1 MREFLNLPVDG
12 SAHGPAIDNMLAVI
26 HWLMLVLFIGWGAF
40 FIYTL
45 IRFRQKKNPIANY
58 AGVKSHISSYLEI
71 GVALFE
77 AVLLIGFAVPLWA
90 KRVNEFPNEKD
101 ATVIRVVAEQFAWNI
116 HYPGADGVFG
126 RTDISLISDDNPLG
140 LDRSDP
146 NAKDDIT
153 AINQLHVPVNKPVII
168 RLSTKDVIHSFNLP
182 TMRIKQDAIPGQV
195 IPLWFTPT
203 KTTDQMIAEMA
214 EPFQLKQEGT
224 SPKLFERIAIQD
236 YIGKDSTVIL
246 KKGDVFTQ
254 DMVKPLLDAG
264 VTQVLAAPNVT
275 TEIACA
281 QLCGLGHYRM
291 RGYLSVDTKEAYD
304 AWMKDQVSQLPHDS
318 VAVAP

>member
-1 MREFLNLPVDG
+1 MRV
-12 SAHGPAIDNMLAVI
+12 
-26 HWLMLVLFIGWGAF
+26 
-40 FIYTL
+40 
-45 IRFRQKKNPIANY
+45 
-58 AGVKSHISSYLEI
+58 
-71 GVALFE
+71 
-77 AVLLIGFAVPLWA
+77 
-90 KRVNEFPNEKD
+90 
-101 ATVIRVVAEQFAWNI
+101 
-116 HYPGADGVFG
+116 
-126 RTDISLISDDNPLG
+126 
-140 LDRSDP
+140 
-146 NAKDDIT
+146 
-153 AINQLHVPVNKPVII
+153 
-168 RLSTKDVIHSFNLP
+168 
-182 TMRIKQDAIPGQV
+182 KQDAIPGQV

-236 YIGKDSTVIL
+236 YTGRDSTVIL

-254 DMVKPLLDAG
+254 EMVKPLLDAG
-264 VTQVLAAPNVT
+264 VTEVLAAPNVT

-304 AWMKDQVSQLPHDS
+304 AWMKDQISQLPHDS

>member
-1 MREFLNLPVDG
+1 MRELLHLPVDG

-26 HWLMLVLFIGWGAF
+26 HWLMLALFVGWGAF
-40 FIYTL
+40 FVYTL
-45 IRFRQKKNPIANY
+45 IRFRKKRNPTADY
-58 AGVKSHISSYLEI
+58 TGVKSHLSSYLEI
-71 GVALFE
+71 AVALFE

-90 KRVNEFPNEKD
+90 KRVNQFPDDKN
-101 ATVIRVVAEQFAWNI
+101 ATVVRVVAEQFAWNV

-126 RTDISLISDDNPLG
+126 RTDISLITDDNPLG

-146 NAKDDIT
+146 NAKDDVAT
-153 AINQLHVPVNKPVII
+153 INQLHVPVNKPVII

-182 TMRIKQDAIPGQV
+182 TMRVKQDAIPGQV

-214 EPFQLKQEGT
+214 EPFQLTAGDT
-224 SPKLFERIAIQD
+224 SSKLFERIAIQN
-236 YIGKDSTVIL
+236 YIGKDGAIIV
-246 KKGDVFTQ
+246 KRGDVFTP
-254 DMVKPLLDAG
+254 DVVKPLLDAG

-291 RGYLSVDTKEAYD
+291 RGYLSVDTQEAYD
-304 AWMKDQVSQLPHDS
+304 AWMKDQASQLPHDS
-318 VAVAP
+318 VAVAQ

>member
-1 MREFLNLPVDG
+1 MKKFLNLPVDG

-153 AINQLHVPVNKPVII
+153 TINQLHVPVNKPVII

>member
-1 MREFLNLPVDG
+1 MIKFLHLPVDG
-12 SAHGPAIDNMLAVI
+12 SAHGPEIDSMLAII

-40 FIYTL
+40 FLYTL
-45 IRFRQKKNPIANY
+45 IRFRKKKNPTADY

-90 KRVNEFPNEKD
+90 KRVNSFPAEKD
-101 ATVIRVVAEQFAWNI
+101 ATVVRIVAEQFAWNV

-126 RTDISLISDDNPLG
+126 RTDISLITDDNPLG

-146 NAKDDIT
+146 YAKDDIT
-153 AINQLHVPVNKPVII
+153 TINQLHIPVDKPVII

-195 IPLWFTPT
+195 IPVWFTPT
-203 KTTDQMIAEMA
+203 KTTDQMVAELA
-214 EPFQLKQEGT
+214 EPFQLTAGDT
-224 SPKLFERIAIQD
+224 SSKLFERIAIQD
-236 YIGKDSTVIL
+236 YRAKDSTVIL
-246 KKGDVFTQ
+246 KKGDVFTP
-254 DMVKPLLDAG
+254 DVVKPLLDAG
-264 VTQVLAAPNVT
+264 VTEVLAAPNVT

-291 RGYLSVDTKEAYD
+291 RGYLSVDTKKDYD
-304 AWMKDQVSQLPHDS
+304 AWMADQVSQLPHDS
-318 VAVAP
+318 ATVAP

>member
-1 MREFLNLPVDG
+1 MIKFLHLPVDG
-12 SAHGPAIDNMLAVI
+12 SAHGPEIDNMLAII

-45 IRFRQKKNPIANY
+45 IRFRQKKNPTADY

-71 GVALFE
+71 AVALFE
-77 AVLLIGFAVPLWA
+77 AALLIGFAVPLWA
-90 KRVNEFPNEKD
+90 KRVNEFPPEKD
-101 ATVIRVVAEQFAWNI
+101 ATVVRVVAEQFAWNV

-126 RTDISLISDDNPLG
+126 RTNISLITDDNPLG

-146 NAKDDIT
+146 YAKDDIT
-153 AINQLHVPVNKPVII
+153 TINQLHVPVNKPVII

-203 KTTDQMIAEMA
+203 KTTDQMVAELA
-214 EPFQLKQEGT
+214 EPFQLTPDGT
-224 SPKLFERIAIQD
+224 SPKLFERIAIKD
-236 YIGKDSTVIL
+236 YLGKDSTIIL

-264 VTQVLAAPNVT
+264 VTEVLAAPNVT

-291 RGYLSVDTKEAYD
+291 RGYLSVDTKKDYD
-304 AWMKDQVSQLPHDS
+304 AWMADQVSQLPHDS
-318 VAVAP
+318 TTVAP